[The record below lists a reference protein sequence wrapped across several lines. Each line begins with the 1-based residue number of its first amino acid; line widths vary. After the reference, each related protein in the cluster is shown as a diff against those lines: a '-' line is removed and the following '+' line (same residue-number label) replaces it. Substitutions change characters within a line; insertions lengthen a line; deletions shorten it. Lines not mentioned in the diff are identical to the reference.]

1 MSKVPMIL
9 EIKLSVE
16 EAQNKVRVREESHGE
31 TCDRSPIS
39 DFLIINGFCNDGAS
53 KHMSHRIHIYENGNL

>member
-1 MSKVPMIL
+1 MIF
-9 EIKLSVE
+9 EIKLPVE

-31 TCDRSPIS
+31 TCDRPPIS

-53 KHMSHRIHIYENGNL
+53 KHMGHRVHIYENGNL